1 MFTWFDI
8 TILAIITASSMLGAY
23 GGLVK
28 LTISLLGFI
37 FSIIFA
43 YYLSPYVTEIITQYF
58 INNIALVIT
67 SGVISYI
74 MSLILCSFLTRKFLL
89 MISVISGGI
98 IDRTLGLVVGMLRGT
113 IICLFIFL
121 VLTIFFSGSYLQAKT
136 LKDVI
141 QNTTIDKY
149 PEWLKESMT
158 TTYLDNLKKNLI
170 KTLPQNSLESI
181 KLPIKSEI
189 VDTTNVLKE
198 SQSTE
203 SPNKVEELPEVL
215 KQELDEVLSKGVK
228 NHD

>member
-23 GGLVK
+23 GGLIK

-37 FSIIFA
+37 FSILFA
-43 YYLSPYVTEIITQYF
+43 YYLSLYITEIITQYF
-58 INNIALVIT
+58 INHIALILT
-67 SGVISYI
+67 SGIISYVI
-74 MSLILCSFLTRKFLL
+74 SLILCSFLTRQFLL
-89 MISVISGGI
+89 MISFISGGI
-98 IDRTLGLVVGMLRGT
+98 IDKSLGLAVGMLRGT

-149 PEWLKESMT
+149 PEWLKESAT
-158 TTYLDNLKKNLI
+158 TPYLDNLSKNLI

-189 VDTTNVLKE
+189 VDTTNVLKK

-203 SPNKVEELPEVL
+203 SPNKMEKLPEDL
-215 KQELDEVLSKGVK
+215 RQELDEVLSQELEK
-228 NHD
+228 HD